1 MSIEKLFLNKIRIW
15 IILGVIWLGSNFF
28 DRLWLALDKS
38 IPAWDQSNH
47 LNKSLEYFHIL
58 TSPEF
63 LNSEWWHN
71 FWKISTKYPPLTYII
86 GALPQKIFGLGNDQ
100 ALLSNFLYK

>member
-47 LNKSLEYFHIL
+47 LNHPS
-58 TSPEF
+58 
-63 LNSEWWHN
+63 
-71 FWKISTKYPPLTYII
+71 
-86 GALPQKIFGLGNDQ
+86 G
-100 ALLSNFLYK
+100 